1 LLLPGFLQAQTPTPC
16 DLLIK
21 NGKIIDGSGNSW
33 YRGNLVINHGKIVS
47 IFRSA
52 AISNEENKWQPTRI
66 IDAQDKM
73 VAPGFIDVHTHI
85 EGDEKKDPEAKSF
98 IYDGVTTCITGNCG
112 LSQVDVNRY
121 YNFIDSL
128 RMSINVTMLI
138 GHNDIREYHYAQST
152 WLH

>member
-1 LLLPGFLQAQTPTPC
+1 MKKLLVLLLLPGFLQAQTPTPC

-66 IDAQDKM
+66 IDAPGNKVHPDQHPEILLSWRARVIAWYFDYIHSRNYEFNTAL
-73 VAPGFIDVHTHI
+73 VALSYLDVY
-85 EGDEKKDPEAKSF
+85 S
-98 IYDGVTTCITGNCG
+98 
-112 LSQVDVNRY
+112 
-121 YNFIDSL
+121 
-128 RMSINVTMLI
+128 MSVCFPNEFRLV
-138 GHNDIREYHYAQST
+138 
-152 WLH
+152 